1 MSIQK
6 LLRASSEAEFA
17 YYRDHDHDD
26 DSDGDSDD
34 DSDGDSDG
42 DSDDSNES
50 NESNESI
57 PVRLARP
64 PRGALLTM
72 RDVRAIHAGKLSVSV
87 VEPQDYTRVIKLTR
101 GSRLLRDFYPSA
113 GHTSQ
118 SGKRRERNERTGLAK
133 GSGAACTGTGGDT
146 WWVVGPELVAWLKER
161 TRWLRGAR

>member
-6 LLRASSEAEFA
+6 LLRASSEAEFE

-26 DSDGDSDD
+26 DSD
-34 DSDGDSDG
+34 
-42 DSDDSNES
+42 DSNES
-50 NESNESI
+50 NDSNESI

-64 PRGALLTM
+64 PRSAVLTM
-72 RDVRAIHAGKLSVSV
+72 RDVRAIHAGKVSVSV

-101 GSRLLRDFYPSA
+101 GSRLLRDFYPISTTSA
-113 GHTSQ
+113 SATTT
-118 SGKRRERNERTGLAK
+118 GKRRERNERTGLAK

>member
-6 LLRASSEAEFA
+6 LLRESSEAEFA
-17 YYRDHDHDD
+17 YYRDHDRDD
-26 DSDGDSDD
+26 ESN
-34 DSDGDSDG
+34 
-42 DSDDSNES
+42 DSNES
-50 NESNESI
+50 NESNDSDESI

-64 PRGALLTM
+64 PRGAVLTM
-72 RDVRAIHAGKLSVSV
+72 RDVRAIHAGKVSVSV

-101 GSRLLRDFYPSA
+101 GSRVLRDFYPSA

-146 WWVVGPELVAWLKER
+146 WWVVGPELAAWLKER
-161 TRWLRGAR
+161 TRWLRGA

>member
-26 DSDGDSDD
+26 DSDGESDDSDD
-34 DSDGDSDG
+34 DSDESNDSD
-42 DSDDSNES
+42 
-50 NESNESI
+50 ESI
-57 PVRLARP
+57 PARLARP
-64 PRGALLTM
+64 PRSAVLTM

-113 GHTSQ
+113 GRTSQ

-146 WWVVGPELVAWLKER
+146 WWVVGPELVAWLKGR
-161 TRWLRGAR
+161 TRWLKLS